1 MRSIKVASFQCF
13 SVLTLSL
20 AVVACGGGA
29 SDDGVSDGQKTFKA
43 SGGVVQKGPLIKGG
57 VVTAQEMSDILAPTG
72 KQYTYNI
79 DSDLGTFNPTSNFSS
94 KYLELNA
101 TGYYYD
107 EATNEISDGVLA
119 LSSFSDLSVDS
130 DININLLTTLAH
142 KRIKNLINNSGMKF
156 DEARRKA
163 EKEVLAVFNIRN
175 TESFGSF
182 SSLDISKGRDSDYAL
197 ATISSIFVLGNKSGV
212 LASNIADFQSD
223 IADNGV
229 VDDVAIINKIQ
240 STARKLDAAK
250 IAQNLTQKYQALGK
264 NYTENGIKSW
274 LDADGDGVVGKF
286 EYSTN
291 NAEPSKM
298 YSANIYVVE
307 AADNGKAFSTSAG
320 ELLVNGVKV
329 TGSTAKVKT
338 GDILSISLLSGSQS
352 NDSIV
357 AYLDSENKHVAKFT
371 LITKPINLSVVAS
384 INNVGVASSVALSA
398 DNNTIFISS
407 IDSCSYNNNCS
418 NPSNNGGLYLLNVTD
433 VLNPKQL
440 SLAQYPTNGYRWA
453 GYNSV
458 AMSVDGKNAYVAN
471 GQQELQVFDVS
482 ILTSLNMLSRTST
495 TCQALSVLPSLN
507 SKNVFVGTSCNN
519 IIQFNVTDG
528 VKPTISKI
536 IDTKTQPQ
544 NELTIS
550 PDEKLLAFRSQVFDI
565 SSGLPTLDISSIV
578 SNPLAIAFIEN
589 KKALVV
595 NPNTLTTIDLDK
607 PQETT
612 SQIPLS
618 FSNSGSCCSAPV
630 SLKYIASRRIAY
642 LVYGGELKVIDMADI
657 THPVVRGSIIL
668 PEPSNGYNNSHT
680 GVVVSSD
687 GAIIYAIYKGSV
699 IVIRT

>member
-1 MRSIKVASFQCF
+1 
-13 SVLTLSL
+13 
-20 AVVACGGGA
+20 
-29 SDDGVSDGQKTFKA
+29 
-43 SGGVVQKGPLIKGG
+43 
-57 VVTAQEMSDILAPTG
+57 
-72 KQYTYNI
+72 
-79 DSDLGTFNPTSNFSS
+79 
-94 KYLELNA
+94 
-101 TGYYYD
+101 
-107 EATNEISDGVLA
+107 
-119 LSSFSDLSVDS
+119 
-130 DININLLTTLAH
+130 
-142 KRIKNLINNSGMKF
+142 
-156 DEARRKA
+156 
-163 EKEVLAVFNIRN
+163 
-175 TESFGSF
+175 
-182 SSLDISKGRDSDYAL
+182 
-197 ATISSIFVLGNKSGV
+197 
-212 LASNIADFQSD
+212 
-223 IADNGV
+223 
-229 VDDVAIINKIQ
+229 
-240 STARKLDAAK
+240 
-250 IAQNLTQKYQALGK
+250 
-264 NYTENGIKSW
+264 
-274 LDADGDGVVGKF
+274 
-286 EYSTN
+286 
-291 NAEPSKM
+291 M

-357 AYLDSENKHVAKFT
+357 AYLDSENKYVAKFT

-458 AMSVDGKNAYVAN
+458 AMSVDGKNDYVAN

-550 PDEKLLAFRSQVFDI
+550 PDEKLLAFRSQVFI
-565 SSGLPTLDISSIV
+565 VWFTNIGYIKYCFKSSSYC
-578 SNPLAIAFIEN
+578 F
-589 KKALVV
+589 
-595 NPNTLTTIDLDK
+595 
-607 PQETT
+607 
-612 SQIPLS
+612 
-618 FSNSGSCCSAPV
+618 
-630 SLKYIASRRIAY
+630 Y
-642 LVYGGELKVIDMADI
+642 
-657 THPVVRGSIIL
+657 
-668 PEPSNGYNNSHT
+668 
-680 GVVVSSD
+680 
-687 GAIIYAIYKGSV
+687 
-699 IVIRT
+699 